1 MTDFRRVSLTGSL
14 FVTTSGVIGLC
25 VSQFSHPPTDR
36 QTGKKVTTVLQ
47 KEMFAWWPLFLR
59 NDKYSSIELV
69 SQVQEQED
77 RVRVFCLLILLFFF
91 EAINC

>member
-1 MTDFRRVSLTGSL
+1 MGSL
-14 FVTTSGVIGLC
+14 SQHQGSLGC

-47 KEMFAWWPLFLR
+47 KEMFAWWPQFLR
-59 NDKYSSIELV
+59 NDKYSAIELV